1 MTSTILLA
9 VDDSAHSQ
17 RAADVSEELARLT
30 KYQVV
35 VTHIHELATGRWGSM
50 RVDDDSGDAFAEAI
64 VKGLL
69 GAGID
74 ARIETRDAHYGQVAQ
89 ALSAVAE
96 DLGADMIVVGSRGR
110 SNVASLTLGSV
121 SHKLLHLARR
131 PVLVVPSV

>member
-1 MTSTILLA
+1 MTNTILLA

-17 RAADVSEELARLT
+17 RAADVSEELAKLT

-35 VTHIHELATGRWGSM
+35 VTHIHELAAGRWGSM
-50 RVDDDSGDAFAEAI
+50 RVDDESGDAFAEAV

-69 GAGID
+69 GVGID

-89 ALSAVAE
+89 ALSAAAE